1 MEKFDDEDDEKVTIF
16 DTKQNLI
23 TYSVRRLR
31 NLANVLTYSVIELT
45 TKKYSMNNSL
55 DSLNEE
61 KRVIVV

>member
-1 MEKFDDEDDEKVTIF
+1 MFDGLISLMEKFDDEDDEKVTIF

-23 TYSVRRLR
+23 
-31 NLANVLTYSVIELT
+31 TYSVIELT